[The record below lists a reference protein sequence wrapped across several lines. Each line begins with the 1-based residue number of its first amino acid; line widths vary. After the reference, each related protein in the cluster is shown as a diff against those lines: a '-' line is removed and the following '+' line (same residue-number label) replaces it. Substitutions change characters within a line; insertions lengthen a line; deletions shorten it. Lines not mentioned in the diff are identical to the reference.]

1 MPGRYQHQ
9 IDAANR
15 SSFPKWQWML
25 DARARQ
31 TDPHQACCAFRNDH
45 FLVRRDV
52 VTVRVGNER
61 ETFSVPW
68 VQPEILLRQVDTA
81 LIANFDHA
89 ENYFAICVSSIARV
103 IRMSTVGCAL
113 TPASGTRF
121 ITEMRFAAALLVLT
135 FLAVSAPGKTAREEP
150 KVVEKVTPLPVAL
163 DPNFE
168 FRKTKLFFMSEKGL
182 KPSERAHDSTNKL
195 GGKSNSP
202 SQKTATLQ
210 DAPIVFERQYRLFG
224 AVTGLDQRQR
234 FGDYFDFFWRAKRP
248 SDVTVRLEYRQEK
261 LHEHVQ
267 AQEITYRSVRG
278 THKTEFKVIGDDYFD
293 DGRVI
298 AWRCL
303 LVANGRIVA
312 ENRSFLWE

>member
-1 MPGRYQHQ
+1 M
-9 IDAANR
+9 
-15 SSFPKWQWML
+15 
-25 DARARQ
+25 
-31 TDPHQACCAFRNDH
+31 
-45 FLVRRDV
+45 
-52 VTVRVGNER
+52 
-61 ETFSVPW
+61 
-68 VQPEILLRQVDTA
+68 
-81 LIANFDHA
+81 
-89 ENYFAICVSSIARV
+89 SSIAHV
-103 IRMSTVGCAL
+103 MPIATVGCAL
-113 TPASGTRF
+113 TPAARTRF
-121 ITEMRFAAALLVLT
+121 ITRMRFAAALLILT
-135 FLAVSAPGKTAREEP
+135 FLVVSAPGKGAREEP
-150 KVVEKVTPLPVAL
+150 KVVEKVTPLPMAL

-182 KPSERAHDSTNKL
+182 KASERAHDSTNKL

-234 FGDYFDFFWRAKRP
+234 FGDYFDFFWRVKRP
-248 SDVTVRLEYRQEK
+248 SDVTVRLEYRQDK

-267 AQEITYRSVRG
+267 AQEITYRNVRG
-278 THKTEFKVIGDDYFD
+278 THKTEFKVVGDDYFD